1 MVTAKPSLLLFNAV
15 NTHVIEQGNKY
26 KDILVVASY
35 KTIHIKCREEHDVKL
50 YFCVETRLLKHVC
63 VKLKCLNI

>member
-26 KDILVVASY
+26 KDILVVASILFLIRQY
-35 KTIHIKCREEHDVKL
+35 I
-50 YFCVETRLLKHVC
+50 
-63 VKLKCLNI
+63 